1 MQLSFRPDDRQKA
14 LRWLTHGVELAVGL
28 KGARTTHRDVLWR
41 LLGDAIEIMERV
53 PDQER
58 SWLSSGTRS
67 GGWGAAAGLTR
78 VELLEIE
85 RLRVLSSMM
94 PFDGP
99 SRCLPQRDDIERAVG
114 VMTWLRW
121 CSEGDDHRLQKAAI
135 ALARGSEDAAARIYR
150 PGGRMRQVTYEIRS
164 QFSGRVLKG
173 LARDAGIVPA
183 RDGLHFEE
191 VQRVH
196 EPV

>member
-14 LRWLTHGVELAVGL
+14 LRWLTHGVELAVSL
-28 KGARTTHRDVLWR
+28 KRGRATHRDVLWR
-41 LLGDAIEIMERV
+41 LLGDAIEIFERV

-85 RLRVLSSMM
+85 RLRVLSSML

-121 CSEGDDHRLQKAAI
+121 CSEADDHRLQKAAI

-173 LARDAGIVPA
+173 LERDAGIVPSQ
-183 RDGLHFEE
+183 DGLHFEE